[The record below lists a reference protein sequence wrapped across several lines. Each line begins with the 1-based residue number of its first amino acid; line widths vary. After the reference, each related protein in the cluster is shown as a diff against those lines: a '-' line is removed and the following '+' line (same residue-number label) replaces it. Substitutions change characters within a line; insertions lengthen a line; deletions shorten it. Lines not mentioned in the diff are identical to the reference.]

1 MRRAL
6 SALAATVIGV
16 YWLVTFKVTAEPI
29 DVPVVS
35 VPSPRVTPAPVR
47 TTPPGRTTQ
56 PAGRA
61 TSTPIPTI
69 PLSTTGGTPFTGV
82 VVQTQFGPVQVQ
94 VAISGGRILD
104 VAALQLPSDRGRS
117 ARISQYSAPILRSEA
132 IQAQSARVDVVSGAT
147 YTSRA
152 YAMSLDSALKRSQG
166 Q

>member
-6 SALAATVIGV
+6 TAFAATVIGV

-29 DVPVVS
+29 DVPVVT
-35 VPSPRVTPAPVR
+35 VPSPRVTTAPGQRTPQPTAR
-47 TTPPGRTTQ
+47 TTT
-56 PAGRA
+56 PA
-61 TSTPIPTI
+61 
-69 PLSTTGGTPFTGV
+69 TTGGVSGGTAFTGPTV
-82 VVQTQFGPVQVQ
+82 ETLFGPVQVQ
-94 VAISGGRILD
+94 IALSGGKILD
-104 VAALQLPSDRGRS
+104 VQALQLPSDRSRS

-152 YAMSLDSALKRSQG
+152 YAQSLASALKQAG

>member
-6 SALAATVIGV
+6 AAVAATVIGV

-35 VPSPRVTPAPVR
+35 VPSPRVTTA
-47 TTPPGRTTQ
+47 PGRTPQ
-56 PAGRA
+56 PTARTTNPPVTGGV
-61 TSTPIPTI
+61 
-69 PLSTTGGTPFTGV
+69 TGGTAFTGPTV
-82 VVQTQFGPVQVQ
+82 ETLFGPVQVQ
-94 VAISGGRILD
+94 IALSGGKILD
-104 VAALQLPSDRGRS
+104 VQALQLPSDRSRS

-132 IQAQSARVDVVSGAT
+132 IQAQSARVDIVSGAT

-152 YAMSLDSALKRSQG
+152 YAQSLASALKQAG